1 MILTNGCLISPLVW
15 GDVAIDS
22 SLLCYK
28 ELCPVQDSMKKVA
41 CNIRFVW
48 GVRFFLTL
56 KGKKVNYDDGRDCP
70 NNPINNNEQY
80 VKI

>member
-1 MILTNGCLISPLVW
+1 MFDFSSGF

-28 ELCPVQDSMKKVA
+28 ELCPAQGSMKKVA

-48 GVRFFLTL
+48 GFRFFVTL
-56 KGKKVNYDDGRDCP
+56 KGKKVNYDGGRDCL

-80 VKI
+80 VNI